1 MGKQDMPMGFTF
13 SMAANEKA
21 LDHFAKMSEE
31 ERQDVIQQA
40 RNVDSKKEMEHLI
53 EKLGE
58 QESFQ

>member
-1 MGKQDMPMGFTF
+1 
-13 SMAANEKA
+13 
-21 LDHFAKMSEE
+21 MSEE

-40 RNVDSKKEMEHLI
+40 RNVDTKREMEHLI

>member
-1 MGKQDMPMGFTF
+1 MGKQDSF

-53 EKLGE
+53 EKLGK
-58 QESFQ
+58 QERFQ